1 MSNSVET
8 TGITLEIGAGA
19 SIDVCRRKIICRVS
33 EHNAGMSISLM
44 DEIRGIMIEVPVD
57 AIEELL
63 REDAENG
70 GS

>member
-8 TGITLEIGAGA
+8 TGITLEVGAE

-63 REDAENG
+63 KEDAEDG
-70 GS
+70 RP